1 MLTAYS
7 PMGRPQCRYKK
18 KNLDNRKLRNIKK
31 NLKFIRRQSAV
42 SSLPFKNK
50 ALVIATKNYG
60 ETDMK
65 TFRSFPFLLDIP
77 LSHEGFY
84 L

>member
-1 MLTAYS
+1 MLMAYS
-7 PMGRPQCRYKK
+7 PMGRPQRPYKK
-18 KNLDNRKLRNIKK
+18 NNLDNRKPRNIKK
-31 NLKFIRRQSAV
+31 NLKFIRRQSTV
-42 SSLPFKNK
+42 SRLPFKNK

-60 ETDMK
+60 ETDTK

-77 LSHEGFY
+77 LSHEVFY

>member
-1 MLTAYS
+1 MKY
-7 PMGRPQCRYKK
+7 Q
-18 KNLDNRKLRNIKK
+18 K
-31 NLKFIRRQSAV
+31 NLKVSRRQSPV

-50 ALVIATKNYG
+50 TLVIATKNYG
-60 ETDMK
+60 ETDTK